1 MVTRR
6 IAILATLA
14 ALSLPA
20 VLHAQQTPVNDNH
33 GKEWRQLVETTGL
46 SWSQVAQVC
55 PGDGVSP
62 CSGPVGGRDLTGWVW
77 ATQSQVID
85 LFSYY
90 TEDILT
96 SSSVQ
101 GQQYFFSAS
110 AFLTAFRP
118 TFSMF
123 LTYQTAQRA
132 DGWTASTDSAGLPV
146 SGGVGAGTTPV
157 SISGAFGVAPGSDPA
172 AAGPGLGVFLW
183 RSTGLRNQ
191 AVIAND
197 DAGQVPSPA
206 GGTEVTNVL
215 ANDWNAGAPATTA
228 NVTLSQESSTS
239 AGVTLNPADGS
250 VRVAA
255 GTEATTHTLVY
266 KICDPVNPVNC
277 DGAAVRVTVP
287 PYVVNAV
294 NDQGSASPSTGGV
307 AVASVLANDTL
318 GTGRATTANV
328 TLSQQSST
336 NTGVTLDPT
345 DGSVDV
351 AKGTAIGT
359 HTLLY
364 QICETANPSNCDQAT
379 VTVTV
384 VPYVV
389 KAVIDQARASSKT
402 PGTAIAS
409 VLANDRLGS
418 APATT
423 ANVKLSLVSL
433 SPPNSDIKL
442 DLSDGSVDVLRRTQ
456 SGLYTLVYQI
466 CEIASP
472 SNCAQ
477 ATVTLDLSGSG
488 K

>member
-1 MVTRR
+1 MVIRR
-6 IAILATLA
+6 IAIFATLF
-14 ALSLPA
+14 LPI
-20 VLHAQQTPVNDNH
+20 VLKAQPVNDNH

-46 SWSQVAQVC
+46 SWKQVALVC
-55 PGDGVSP
+55 PGDGVTP
-62 CSGPVGGRDLTGWVW
+62 CSGVVGGPTFTGPDLTGWVW

-90 TEDILT
+90 TQDILT
-96 SSSVQ
+96 SSSVA

-110 AFLTAFRP
+110 AFLGAFRP
-118 TFSMF
+118 SFSMF
-123 LTYQTAQRA
+123 LTYQTAQRV

-146 SGGVGAGTTPV
+146 SGGVGAGTTSV
-157 SISGAFGVAPGSDPA
+157 SIGGSFGVAPVSDPA
-172 AAGPGLGVFLW
+172 EVASGRGVFLW
-183 RSTGLRNQ
+183 RSTGLDNK

-206 GGTEVTNVL
+206 GGIAVANVL

-228 NVTLSQESSTS
+228 IVTLSQESSTS
-239 AGVTLNPADGS
+239 AGVTLDATEGS

-266 KICDPVNPVNC
+266 KICDTANPANC

-294 NDQGSASPSTGGV
+294 NDQGTVSPSTGGV
-307 AVASVLANDTL
+307 AVASVLANDIL
-318 GTGRATTANV
+318 GAGLATTANV

-336 NTGVTLDPT
+336 DPGVTLDPAT
-345 DGSVDV
+345 GSVNV
-351 AKGTAIGT
+351 AKGTPTGT
-359 HTLLY
+359 QTLLY
-364 QICETANPSNCDQAT
+364 QMCETANPTNCDQAT
-379 VTVTV
+379 VTVNV

-389 KAVIDQARASSKT
+389 SAVNDQARVSSKT
-402 PGTAIAS
+402 PGRAIAS
-409 VLANDRLGS
+409 VLANDSLGS
-418 APATT
+418 ARATM
-423 ANVKLSLVSL
+423 ANVTLSLMSL
-433 SPPNSDIKL
+433 SPPSSDIKL
-442 DLSDGSVDVLRRTQ
+442 DPSDGSVSVLRKTQ
-456 SGLYTLVYQI
+456 SGTYTLVYQI

-477 ATVTLDLSGSG
+477 ARVTLDLSG